1 MIGEINMNFLG
12 ENQVAV
18 LDYET
23 RQVDIITIPDLNEL
37 EDLEER
43 LEELG
48 YNVNSISY
56 MS

>member
-1 MIGEINMNFLG
+1 MIGQINMNFLG

-23 RQVDIITIPDLNEL
+23 RQVDIITIPDMSEL
-37 EDLEER
+37 ENLEER

-48 YNVNSISY
+48 YNVNSIAY

>member
-1 MIGEINMNFLG
+1 MNIQLG
-12 ENQVAV
+12 DNQVAV

-23 RQVDIITIPDLNEL
+23 RQVDIITFDDIEAIKDMEGT
-37 EDLEER
+37 

-48 YNVNSISY
+48 YNTNSIYY